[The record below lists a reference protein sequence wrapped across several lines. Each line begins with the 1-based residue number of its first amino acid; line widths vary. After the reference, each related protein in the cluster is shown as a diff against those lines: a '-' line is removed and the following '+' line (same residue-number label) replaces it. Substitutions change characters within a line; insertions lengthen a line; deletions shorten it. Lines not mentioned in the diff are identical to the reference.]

1 LTGLFDAGGNAF
13 YMLAKQFTRIDV
25 AVVLSS
31 LYPAITV
38 VLSRIFLKEKISR
51 FQWLGVGLCFAAVV
65 LISV

>member
-1 LTGLFDAGGNAF
+1 
-13 YMLAKQFTRIDV
+13 MLAKQFTRIDV

-51 FQWLGVGLCFAAVV
+51 YQWLGVGLCFAAVV